1 MQVFLYSLDSPI
13 RPGTFLEHD
22 TITPF
27 DDAFSQTSIIP
38 ACAAQFVRVGGEILQ
53 LEAMVELE
61 ARLPRE
67 ADLQHRTS
75 VSDGEHIANTHVTLV
90 HVLED

>member
-1 MQVFLYSLDSPI
+1 
-13 RPGTFLEHD
+13 
-22 TITPF
+22 
-27 DDAFSQTSIIP
+27 
-38 ACAAQFVRVGGEILQ
+38 
-53 LEAMVELE
+53 MVELE